1 MISRRV
7 THGYVLPSTHEFVQ
21 SKPIASVL
29 YMQSRHVSIAIESAV
44 AVLRH
49 PQRSLA
55 ALGAQRMIVPL
66 SYLLL
71 ISLHGAAYARAG
83 EEFSAIYAVQ
93 STFVSW
99 SPMIAATNGI
109 CIGTTDLFVRS

>member
-1 MISRRV
+1 
-7 THGYVLPSTHEFVQ
+7 
-21 SKPIASVL
+21 
-29 YMQSRHVSIAIESAV
+29 
-44 AVLRH
+44 
-49 PQRSLA
+49 
-55 ALGAQRMIVPL
+55 MIVPL

-109 CIGTTDLFVRS
+109 CIGTTDLFVRLKDQSLVSLVHSEVDTSVMAIDATRFNAMRRSNALKAA